1 MDHFYLKLILL
12 LLGFYFVLYLTEF
25 IARKMLKT
33 EKKKFWSN
41 QYVNKKH
48 LKIEWILKGV
58 LTSGLV
64 VVTYF
69 FLSSKTAMSTWFT
82 YFLLYQ
88 LFTTVVLE
96 SFTAYMEKKYAPRRN
111 QYIVTL
117 IIMLVLSGFILS
129 IITAHSYGLIA

>member
-12 LLGFYFVLYLTEF
+12 LSGFYFVLYLTEF

-33 EKKKFWSN
+33 EKKKFLSN
-41 QYVNKKH
+41 QYVNDTH

-58 LTSGLV
+58 LTAGLV
-64 VVTYF
+64 VMSYF
-69 FLSSKTAMSTWFT
+69 FLSSKTYMSTWFT

-96 SFTAYMEKKYAPRRN
+96 LFTAYMEKKYAPRKN

-117 IIMLVLSGFILS
+117 IVMVVLSCFNLS
-129 IITAHSYGLIA
+129 IIAANS